1 MSKLKHTLALF
12 LILILTF
19 SGSASAYSV
28 PDLSK
33 NGSITVVMAYGEE
46 TVVPGGT
53 MSIYQVGSLQEE
65 DQEYSLTPNQE
76 FAGSELE
83 LDDLESAELA
93 KALDDYAD
101 QNNIP
106 CETKDIDENGR
117 VVFSDLTP
125 GLYLLVQEESNAEY
139 ECVAPFLALIPTKD
153 DGEYLYDI
161 TAKPKEEPVPVVD
174 PWYEEEPEEPGDS
187 SEPSDS
193 SEPGDSS
200 EPEPENPS
208 TPSNNKP
215 GDKTTST
222 TKTTTT
228 TTKTTTQP
236 TTLSTTSKN
245 TDTKLPQTGQLTW
258 PIPILA
264 IAGMVLVIAGWVIR
278 RREK

>member
-33 NGSITVVMAYGEE
+33 NGSITVVMTYGEE

-53 MSIYQVGSLQEE
+53 MSIYQVGDIQEE
-65 DQEYSLTPNQE
+65 NQEYSLTLNQE

-101 QNNIP
+101 QNSIP
-106 CETKDIDENGR
+106 CETKDIDENGY
-117 VVFSDLTP
+117 VTFSDLTP

-139 ECVAPFLALIPTKD
+139 QCVAPFLTLVPTRD

-161 TAKPKEEPVPVVD
+161 VAKPKEEPVPVVD
-174 PWYEEEPEEPGDS
+174 PWYEDEPEPEPDEPGDS

-200 EPEPENPS
+200 EPEPETPS
-208 TPSNNKP
+208 TPSDKNKP
-215 GDKTTST
+215 GDKTSPTP
-222 TKTTTT
+222 TK
-228 TTKTTTQP
+228 
-236 TTLSTTSKN
+236 LSTTSKN
-245 TDTKLPQTGQLTW
+245 TDTKLPQTGQLAW